1 MKGLRV
7 TTEFDDP
14 FTWNNGNLR
23 NFDNYNESL
32 VKLRVFFDVKEQ
44 GFCPLFKSSKSARK
58 VDGVERTFWRMSIQ
72 KDGKLFLKATIYDPK
87 SMGPEN
93 MSLLIAIIIPQH
105 IILKVNMKNKI
116 K

>member
-14 FTWNNGNLR
+14 FTWGNGNLG
-23 NFDNYNESL
+23 NFDNYSESL

-72 KDGKLFLKATIYDPK
+72 KDGKIFLKSCY
-87 SMGPEN
+87 
-93 MSLLIAIIIPQH
+93 L
-105 IILKVNMKNKI
+105 
-116 K
+116 